1 MQWWQ
6 ILLMAAVAAFAALA
20 AYRVVSERGER
31 LARDERPNRG
41 AGGSDEPLFA
51 VDGSV
56 RAGEESFVHALP
68 QAVALTDGNGAVR
81 YARDDIEPYGFVVS
95 GRVRDDEIIDMLTQV
110 EHDGVTRER
119 EIRIAAARDAEGLH
133 SGRGVRAG
141 QVAPANER
149 YLSVRV
155 SRIGDDLY
163 ALLVVDVSERRHF
176 EEMRRNFTTNVAHEL
191 KTPTGAI
198 ALLAETITD
207 AADDPDAVRYFSGR
221 VSKESA
227 RLTELVRRLID
238 LQKMQDAGRTLEPK
252 RLSALAVARA
262 AIDANRVQAGQRH
275 IDIVLSF
282 GGTVLGAE
290 PTEGE
295 PDAWIECDESAIV
308 TAVKNLVEN
317 AIHYSP
323 ERTTVRVVVDEDGD
337 DVRIRVIDQGIGIPE
352 SAIGHIFERFY
363 RVDPARSRQTGG
375 SGLGL
380 AITKHCVEDCGGTI
394 SVWSHESEG
403 STFTIELPAVA
414 GDPATAQTT
423 QPAQTTQVAHIAQ
436 ASAQAVQPAE

>member
-6 ILLMAAVAAFAALA
+6 ILLMVAVAAVAGFA
-20 AYRVVSERGER
+20 AYRAGRERGER
-31 LARDERPNRG
+31 LARDER
-41 AGGSDEPLFA
+41 AEQAAHDAADEPLFTT
-51 VDGSV
+51 DGSV
-56 RAGEESFVHALP
+56 RAGEESFVRTLP
-68 QAVALTDGNGAVR
+68 QSVALTDGNGAVR
-81 YARDDIEPYGFVVS
+81 YMRDDIESYGFVTA
-95 GRVRDDEIIDMLTQV
+95 GRVRDDEILDMLAQV
-110 EHDGVTRER
+110 ERDGVTRER
-119 EIRIAAARDAEGLH
+119 EIHLTIAP
-133 SGRGVRAG
+133 SGAGGTQSGKGVRAG
-141 QVAPANER
+141 QTVPTRDR

-155 SRIGDDLY
+155 SRIADGLY

-176 EEMRRNFTTNVAHEL
+176 EEMRRDFMTNVAHEL

-238 LQKMQDAGRTLEPK
+238 LQKMQDAGRTLEPE

-262 AIDANRVQAGQRH
+262 AIDANRVQADRRH

-282 GGTVLGAE
+282 GGVVLGAE
-290 PTEGE
+290 PAEGE
-295 PDAWIECDESAIV
+295 PDAWIECDENAIV

-323 ERTTVRVVVDEDGD
+323 EHTTVRVVVSHDGD

-414 GDPATAQTT
+414 AAQTADGVT
-423 QPAQTTQVAHIAQ
+423 ARR
-436 ASAQAVQPAE
+436 